1 MFLAKSPGTEPE
13 GSAEVPVHHAVL
25 DTNVLVSG
33 ILFGGK
39 PREVLRLAIAGA
51 IAAYLSPSMLREL
64 REVLARPK
72 FGLPSEVAFT
82 IVEQL
87 KLSLKMAYPQEVVPV
102 IAADPDDDAVIACA
116 VAAQADFIITGD
128 PHLLDLGTYRQIEIL
143 SPAVYLDRLAP

>member
-1 MFLAKSPGTEPE
+1 MARSPGTGPE

-39 PREVLRLAIAGA
+39 PREVLRLAIAGV

-64 REVLARPK
+64 REVLVRPK
-72 FGLPSEVAFT
+72 FKLPSEVAFA

-87 KLSLKMAYPQEVVPV
+87 QLNLKMVYPREAIPV
-102 IAADPDDDAVIACA
+102 IEADPDDDAVIACA

-128 PHLLDLGTYRQIEIL
+128 PHLLDLGTYQQIEIL
-143 SPAVYLDRLAP
+143 SPAAYLVRFAP